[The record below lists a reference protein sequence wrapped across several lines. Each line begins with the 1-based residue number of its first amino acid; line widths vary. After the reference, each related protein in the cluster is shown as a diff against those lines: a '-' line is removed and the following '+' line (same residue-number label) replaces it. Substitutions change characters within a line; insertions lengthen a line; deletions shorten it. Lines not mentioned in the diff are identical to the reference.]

1 MKKIILSVIAGLMVV
16 FAAAAS
22 YGARGNPGPEAAGR
36 PKAEFIQNLSKE
48 QREAIREITLKHQ
61 KEMISLRAEME
72 TKSLELRELVRAGAG
87 QDAIFA
93 KIDEIGAL
101 RTEMMKKRMAMQ
113 LEIRAQLTDE
123 QTEMFDREHMMMGH
137 MGAGGGRGPGG
148 PGGHGHGGGF
158 E

>member
-1 MKKIILSVIAGLMVV
+1 MRKSTLSVIAGLMVV

-22 YGARGNPGPEAAGR
+22 YGYRGGRGPEAAGR
-36 PKAEFIQNLSKE
+36 PNTEFIQNLSQE
-48 QREAIREITLKHQ
+48 QREAIREITVQHQ

-72 TKSLELRELVRAGAG
+72 TKSLELQELVRSGAG
-87 QDAIFA
+87 EDAIFA

-123 QTEMFDREHMMMGH
+123 QKEMFDQKHMMMGH

-148 PGGHGHGGGF
+148 PGGHGPGGGF

>member
-1 MKKIILSVIAGLMVV
+1 MRKSTLSVVAGLMVV
-16 FAAAAS
+16 FAAATS
-22 YGARGNPGPEAAGR
+22 YGYRGGHGPEAAGH
-36 PKAEFIQNLSKE
+36 PKAEIIQNLSQE
-48 QREAIREITLKHQ
+48 QREAIREITLQHQ

-72 TKSLELRELVRAGAG
+72 TKNLELRELVRAGAG
-87 QDAIFA
+87 EDAIFA

-123 QTEMFDREHMMMGH
+123 QKEMFDQEHMMMGY

-148 PGGHGHGGGF
+148 PGGHGPGGGF